1 MEEMRLQKYLAM
13 CSVASRRGAEEMIAE
28 GRVSVNGTVVTEMGI
43 KVTDKDT
50 VAVDGKT
57 ISLAKKKIY
66 IMLNKPTGCVTT
78 VTDDRGRQTV
88 MDYVSDIPDRI
99 YPVGRLDYNTEGLLI
114 LSNDGDFTYG
124 LTHPKHEKEKG
135 YEALV
140 KGIMLHN
147 AADKLKRGVYIDG
160 RKTAPA
166 EVEVKEHRRNSS
178 LVEITIH
185 EGRNRQVRKM
195 CEAVGHEVLA
205 LKRVSVGGVEL
216 GKLAPGKWRHLTE
229 VEINKLKK

>member
-1 MEEMRLQKYLAM
+1 
-13 CSVASRRGAEEMIAE
+13 
-28 GRVSVNGTVVTEMGI
+28 
-43 KVTDKDT
+43 
-50 VAVDGKT
+50 
-57 ISLAKKKIY
+57 
-66 IMLNKPTGCVTT
+66 
-78 VTDDRGRQTV
+78 
-88 MDYVSDIPDRI
+88 
-99 YPVGRLDYNTEGLLI
+99 
-114 LSNDGDFTYG
+114 
-124 LTHPKHEKEKG
+124 
-135 YEALV
+135 
-140 KGIMLHN
+140 MLHN

-195 CEAVGHEVLA
+195 FEAVGHEVLA

>member
-124 LTHPKHEKEKG
+124 LTHPKHEKEKV